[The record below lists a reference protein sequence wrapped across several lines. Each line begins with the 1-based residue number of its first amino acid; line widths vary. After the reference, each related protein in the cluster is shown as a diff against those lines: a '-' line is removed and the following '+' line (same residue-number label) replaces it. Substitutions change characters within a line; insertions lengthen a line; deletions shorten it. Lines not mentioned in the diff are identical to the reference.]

1 MAEIREAATWFADDV
16 ATFGDRL
23 LAAREAAGLG
33 QAELA
38 TKLGVRDKTLAAW
51 EEDLAEPRGNR
62 LQMLAGMLN
71 VSLRWL
77 LTGIGDDLDE
87 PGTAPG
93 LTLPA
98 RLVLADITRIKT
110 DLRKLVSDLEQA
122 EDRLNLLL
130 QADNPAD
137 ELVDE
142 ALSA

>member
-1 MAEIREAATWFADDV
+1 MAEIGETATWFADDV

-38 TKLGVRDKTLAAW
+38 SKLGVRDKTLAAW

-77 LTGIGDDLDE
+77 LTGIGDDVPE
-87 PGTAPG
+87 PGTAPS

-98 RLVLADITRIKT
+98 RLALADIARIRQ
-110 DLRKLVSDLEQA
+110 DMRRLAADLEQA
-122 EDRLNLLL
+122 EDRLNQLLL
-130 QADNPAD
+130 TEETGPQ
-137 ELVDE
+137 
-142 ALSA
+142 

>member
-1 MAEIREAATWFADDV
+1 MAENGNLDNVYADDV

-77 LTGIGDDLDE
+77 MTGIGDDPLE
-87 PGTAPG
+87 PGTAPAMV
-93 LTLPA
+93 LPA
-98 RLVLADITRIKT
+98 RMALADIARIRS
-110 DLRKLVSDLEQA
+110 DLTKLVA
-122 EDRLNLLL
+122 ELDRVEGRLGELL
-130 QADNPAD
+130 
-137 ELVDE
+137 VTE
-142 ALSA
+142 AAEA

>member
-1 MAEIREAATWFADDV
+1 MAENGEMRSWFADDV

-77 LTGIGDDLDE
+77 LTGIGDDVDE
-87 PGTAPG
+87 PGKSPA
-93 LTLPA
+93 LALPA
-98 RLVLADITRIKT
+98 RLVLADIARIKA
-110 DLRKLVSDLEQA
+110 DLRKLATDLDQA
-122 EDRLNLLL
+122 EDRLTLLL
-130 QADNPAD
+130 LN
-137 ELVDE
+137 EE
-142 ALSA
+142 AMAQ

>member
-1 MAEIREAATWFADDV
+1 MAENSTTTAWFADDV

-77 LTGIGDDLDE
+77 LTGIGDDIDE
-87 PGTAPG
+87 PGTAPA
-93 LTLPA
+93 LNLPA
-98 RLVLADITRIKT
+98 RLVLADIARIKT
-110 DLRKLVSDLEQA
+110 DLRKLAADLDQA

-130 QADNPAD
+130 TND
-137 ELVDE
+137 ETV
-142 ALSA
+142 SP

>member
-1 MAEIREAATWFADDV
+1 MAEISNPATWYAEDV

-23 LAAREAAGLG
+23 QAAREAAGLG

-77 LTGIGDDLDE
+77 MTGIGDDLDE
-87 PGTAPG
+87 PGASSDI
-93 LTLPA
+93 TLPA
-98 RLVLADITRIKT
+98 RLLLADIARLQA
-110 DLRKLVSDLEQA
+110 DQRKLAQDMGRI
-122 EDRLNLLL
+122 EDRLKQLLL
-130 QADNPAD
+130 TTEENA
-137 ELVDE
+137 
-142 ALSA
+142 

>member
-1 MAEIREAATWFADDV
+1 MAENDETATWFADDV

-38 TKLGVRDKTLAAW
+38 SKLGVRDKTLAAW

-77 LTGIGDDLDE
+77 LTGIGDDVAE
-87 PGTAPG
+87 PGTAPS

-98 RLVLADITRIKT
+98 RLVLADIARIRL
-110 DLRKLVSDLEQA
+110 DMRKLASDLEQA

-130 QADNPAD
+130 LT
-137 ELVDE
+137 EE
-142 ALSA
+142 AGTP

>member
-1 MAEIREAATWFADDV
+1 MAENGETATWFADDV

-38 TKLGVRDKTLAAW
+38 SKLGVRDKTLAAW

-77 LTGIGDDLDE
+77 LTGIGDDVAE
-87 PGTAPG
+87 PGAAPAM
-93 LTLPA
+93 TLPA
-98 RLVLADITRIKT
+98 RLVLADITRIRL
-110 DLRKLVSDLEQA
+110 DMRKLASDLEQA

-130 QADNPAD
+130 LT
-137 ELVDE
+137 EE
-142 ALSA
+142 AGTP

>member
-1 MAEIREAATWFADDV
+1 MAENGNLDNVYADDV

-77 LTGIGDDLDE
+77 MTGIGDDPLE
-87 PGTAPG
+87 PGTAPAMV
-93 LTLPA
+93 LPA
-98 RLVLADITRIKT
+98 RETSSPRWASCLRETRS
-110 DLRKLVSDLEQA
+110 LRG
-122 EDRLNLLL
+122 RL
-130 QADNPAD
+130 
-137 ELVDE
+137 
-142 ALSA
+142 SS

>member
-1 MAEIREAATWFADDV
+1 MAENDETATWFADDV

-38 TKLGVRDKTLAAW
+38 SKLGVRDKTLAAW

-77 LTGIGDDLDE
+77 LTGIGDDVAE
-87 PGTAPG
+87 PGAAPS

-98 RLVLADITRIKT
+98 RLVLADIARIRQ
-110 DLRKLVSDLEQA
+110 DMRKLASDLEQA

-130 QADNPAD
+130 LA
-137 ELVDE
+137 EE
-142 ALSA
+142 AGTP